1 MRIACFVVLVAAACN
16 PPPPRPPPPPAMPPA
31 PPPAAPQVNAPAPMP
46 AEPSPIDES
55 QQAKGHLSAST
66 IQRVVRANMNKMSAC
81 YQAALAKNQNA
92 PGGKV
97 RVRLVIG
104 RDGRVASAANQL
116 TKSDSRTTL
125 AAGVEGNEPML
136 ADHTVV
142 GCVVDEFRKLQ
153 FPAPNPSGIVVATY
167 PLIFSA
173 H

>member
-16 PPPPRPPPPPAMPPA
+16 PPPRPPPPPAMPPA

-125 AAGVEGNEPML
+125 GAQVEGNEPML